1 MADEPKRDDPTD
13 FSQFRK
19 PARKIDLAVVDSAN
33 ESLGYSAPK
42 PSSAT
47 PAPQRRLFRTGRN
60 MQLNIKAN
68 PDVVR
73 RFIAISDAYE
83 WPSGLTMEH
92 AIGALEREL
101 ARESRPKGRDAPSSG
116 SRAFMPAMPALLLR
130 PTPVHEGNSALVRV
144 LEASIETLK
153 AENEILRRRL
163 AAAEARAAQEAA
175 KAAGAIAE
183 LRALMRL
190 RTWAADLGDGGSAP

>member
-1 MADEPKRDDPTD
+1 MTDEPKRDDPTD

-19 PARKIDLAVVDSAN
+19 PARKVDLAVVDSAN

-42 PSSAT
+42 PSPA

-60 MQLNIKAN
+60 MQLNIKASA
-68 PDVVR
+68 DTVR

-101 ARESRPKGRDAPSSG
+101 ARESLTKGPRHAK
-116 SRAFMPAMPALLLR
+116 PAR
-130 PTPVHEGNSALVRV
+130 GVGRHGWSA
-144 LEASIETLK
+144 
-153 AENEILRRRL
+153 RR
-163 AAAEARAAQEAA
+163 
-175 KAAGAIAE
+175 
-183 LRALMRL
+183 
-190 RTWAADLGDGGSAP
+190 WSAPCHVRIYVSRHA